1 MLDIVYF
8 SNVSENTKRF
18 VEKLGI
24 RNFRIPLYPTDEAL
38 QVSEPFVLISPT
50 YGLGDDETSVPK
62 QVIRFLNDP
71 VNRKNLKAV
80 IGAGNTN
87 FGDKYCRASEVISR
101 KTGAPLIYK
110 FELLGTPDDVSTV
123 KEKMELLWKL
133 Q

>member
-1 MLDIVYF
+1 MFDIVYF

-18 VEKLGI
+18 VDKLGI
-24 RNFRIPLYPTDEAL
+24 RNHRIPLHATDEQL
-38 QVSEPFVLISPT
+38 QVSQPYVLISPT

-71 VNRKNLKAV
+71 LNRENLRGI

-87 FGDKYCRASEVISR
+87 FGDKYCRAAEVIAR
-101 KTGAPLIYK
+101 KTGVPLIYK
-110 FELLGTPDDVSTV
+110 FELLGTPDDVATV

>member
-1 MLDIVYF
+1 VFDIVYF

-18 VEKLGI
+18 VEKLGL
-24 RNFRIPLYPTDEAL
+24 RSHRIPLYPTDEHL
-38 QVSEPFVLISPT
+38 QVSEPYVLISPT

-71 VNRKNLKAV
+71 ENRKHLKGV

-87 FGDKYCRASEVISR
+87 FGEKYCRAAEVIAR
-101 KTGAPLIYK
+101 KTSVPLIYK
-110 FELLGTPDDVSTV
+110 FELLGTPDDVATV

>member
-1 MLDIVYF
+1 VLDIVYF

-18 VEKLGI
+18 VDKLGI
-24 RNFRIPLYPTDEAL
+24 RNFRIPLYPTDEHL

-50 YGLGDDETSVPK
+50 YGLGDDDTSVPK

-71 VNRKNLKAV
+71 VNRSNLKAV

-110 FELLGTPDDVSTV
+110 FELLGTPNDVTTV
-123 KEKMELLWKL
+123 REKMEHLGN
-133 Q
+133 

>member
-1 MLDIVYF
+1 VLDIVYF

-110 FELLGTPDDVSTV
+110 FELLGTPHDVSTV
-123 KEKMELLWKL
+123 KEKMEHLGN
-133 Q
+133 

>member
-1 MLDIVYF
+1 MFDVVYF

-18 VEKLGI
+18 VEKLGL
-24 RNFRIPLYPTDEAL
+24 RSFRIPLYPTDEHL
-38 QVSEPFVLISPT
+38 QVSKPFVLISPT

-71 VNRKNLKAV
+71 VNRENLRAV

-87 FGDKYCRASEVISR
+87 FGDKYCRAAEVISR
-101 KTGAPLIYK
+101 KTSVPLIYK
-110 FELLGTPDDVSTV
+110 FELLGTPSDVATV

>member
-1 MLDIVYF
+1 MLDIVYY

-101 KTGAPLIYK
+101 KTGVPLIYK
-110 FELLGTPDDVSTV
+110 FELLGTPHDVATV
-123 KEKMELLWKL
+123 KEKMEHLGN
-133 Q
+133 

>member
-1 MLDIVYF
+1 MFDVVYF

-18 VEKLGI
+18 VEKLGL
-24 RNFRIPLYPTDEAL
+24 RSYRIPLYPTDEHL
-38 QVSEPFVLISPT
+38 QVSAPFVLISPT

-71 VNRKNLKAV
+71 VNRSFMKAV

-87 FGDKYCRASEVISR
+87 FGDKYCRAAEVIAR
-101 KTGAPLIYK
+101 KTSVPLIYK
-110 FELLGTPDDVSTV
+110 FELLGTPSDVATV
-123 KEKMELLWKL
+123 KEKMDPLWKR

>member
-1 MLDIVYF
+1 VLDIVYF

-101 KTGAPLIYK
+101 KTGVPLIYK

-123 KEKMELLWKL
+123 KEKMEHLGN
-133 Q
+133 

>member
-110 FELLGTPDDVSTV
+110 FELLGTPNDVATV
-123 KEKMELLWKL
+123 KEKMEHLGN
-133 Q
+133 

>member
-1 MLDIVYF
+1 VLDIVYF

-110 FELLGTPDDVSTV
+110 FELLGTPDDVATV
-123 KEKMELLWKL
+123 KEKMEHLGN
-133 Q
+133 